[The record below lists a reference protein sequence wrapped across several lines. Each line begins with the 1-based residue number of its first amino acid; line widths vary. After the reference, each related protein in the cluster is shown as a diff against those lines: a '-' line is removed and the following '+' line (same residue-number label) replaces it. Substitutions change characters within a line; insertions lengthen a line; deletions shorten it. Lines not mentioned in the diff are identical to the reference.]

1 MATNSNDNDDNY
13 RSIWLDLQQASF
25 RQGWVNAG
33 GIRTRYAQAGRAGA
47 PALMMLHG
55 TAGSWEAFCRN
66 LEAHAEHFDCYAIDM
81 IGSGFSDKPDRDY
94 EIPDYVE
101 HAKNFMDAMNIGR
114 ASFIGVSL
122 GAWIAARFAVT
133 HPARTDKITLLS
145 AAGMFANAANM
156 ARIRGGRT
164 QAVDNPTW
172 GNITPIFDKLIHQ
185 PKNRIPDLIGVRQSV
200 YRLPDMKR
208 AMQHILSLQDP
219 EIRKRNLLSEA
230 EWKSIA
236 APALF
241 VGAVDD
247 PDEYLETAKLASK
260 LIPNARYVE
269 MRKVGHWPHFEEAEE
284 FNRMNIAFLRA

>member
-122 GAWIAARFAVT
+122 GRLDRRAFCRHASGAHRQ
-133 HPARTDKITLLS
+133 D
-145 AAGMFANAANM
+145 NAAL
-156 ARIRGGRT
+156 GRR
-164 QAVDNPTW
+164 
-172 GNITPIFDKLIHQ
+172 H
-185 PKNRIPDLIGVRQSV
+185 VRQCRQYGPYS
-200 YRLPDMKR
+200 
-208 AMQHILSLQDP
+208 
-219 EIRKRNLLSEA
+219 
-230 EWKSIA
+230 W
-236 APALF
+236 
-241 VGAVDD
+241 
-247 PDEYLETAKLASK
+247 
-260 LIPNARYVE
+260 
-269 MRKVGHWPHFEEAEE
+269 WPHPGG
-284 FNRMNIAFLRA
+284 